1 MLTWQEERRLDFMEC
16 EESFITIK
24 LIWHSYLVLSL
35 DNGVHKTSTDTDLT
49 PLPIDSGR
57 FIVRGAW
64 IDSLIALFSRTIIL
78 MEEESAQ
85 NIKKN

>member
-1 MLTWQEERRLDFMEC
+1 MKC
-16 EESFITIK
+16 EKSFITIK
-24 LIWHSYLVLSL
+24 FIWYSYLVFSL
-35 DNGVHKTSTDTDLT
+35 GNGVHKTYNETNLK
-49 PLPIDSGR
+49 PLRIDSGR

-64 IDSLIALFSRTIIL
+64 IDSLTALFSRTIIL